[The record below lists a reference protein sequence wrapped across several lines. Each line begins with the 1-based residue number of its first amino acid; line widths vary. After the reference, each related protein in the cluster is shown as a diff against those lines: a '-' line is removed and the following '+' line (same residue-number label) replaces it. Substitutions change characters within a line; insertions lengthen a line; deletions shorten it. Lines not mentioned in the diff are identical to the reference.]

1 MADLTNA
8 ERETCISMTADNRD
22 TWHIFSDDPV
32 MQRRFESI
40 GATLTKE
47 RGGSKWYTLPANQI
61 SLRNPP
67 KPMSEERRAELAI
80 QLRSRAAASVITG
93 AKNCS
98 EADGGLAEV
107 AE

>member
-8 ERETCISMTADNRD
+8 ERETHLSMTAEDRSVW
-22 TWHIFSDDPV
+22 TIGTDDPV

-67 KPMSEERRAELAI
+67 KPMSEERKAELAI

-93 AKNCS
+93 AKMANS
-98 EADGGLAEV
+98 AFDGEGVE
-107 AE
+107 E